1 MDIEIKPN
9 IVSEQDVVEILNDGT
24 IEQMLAEDIILNY
37 GFCKNNVSETVS
49 DNGVKSFFTLKYLL
63 LMIIRL

>member
-24 IEQMLAEDIILNY
+24 IEQMLMAEDEIL
-37 GFCKNNVSETVS
+37 
-49 DNGVKSFFTLKYLL
+49 
-63 LMIIRL
+63 I